1 VRGGTWRFEPVDS
14 NAAARR
20 NSVES
25 SYARPAKVRPT
36 GMPSLTPTPEAL
48 KTLYVVQPL
57 PQKLERVRTRVW
69 TSIKSDK

>member
-1 VRGGTWRFEPVDS
+1 MPLVNKDI
-14 NAAARR
+14 
-20 NSVES
+20 
-25 SYARPAKVRPT
+25 T
-36 GMPSLTPTPEAL
+36 GNPNLTPTPEAL